1 MKLSTNSHKMDLNL
15 LRSSLI
21 PGLSLWGF
29 PSFSGS
35 TCWFFPFFLVSIHGG
50 FSLFQGLNLL
60 RFLLILIL
68 NSFGFHQLVGHRDS
82 PIISHPFRHT
92 LTTIV
97 NLNGNLISVKLT
109 KDVNFPN
116 VSFVILM

>member
-1 MKLSTNSHKMDLNL
+1 MGVSLIQGLNL
-15 LRSSLI
+15 LGFPLI
-21 PGLSLWGF
+21 LGLNSWGF
-29 PSFSGS
+29 F
-35 TCWFFPFFLVSIHGG
+35 
-50 FSLFQGLNLL
+50 LFQGLNLL

-116 VSFVILM
+116 V